1 MGRFLMMREGE
12 CYRFVLLSDKGRA
25 LAASAPYAT
34 ADACKKGIC
43 SLALYAPTAPLTD
56 ATAGERSGNPKIE
69 ITEQNGALF
78 YAVKS
83 RNGKSV
89 LRSAPHKTRKACL
102 RAVAMLRE
110 GVKGA
115 SVSLATEQGEIPLTV
130 GNLPH
135 TTA

>member
-1 MGRFLMMREGE
+1 MMRVGE

-25 LAASAPYAT
+25 LATSALYAT
-34 ADACKKGIC
+34 VDACKKGIC

-56 ATAGERSGNPKIE
+56 VTEGARGGNPKIE
-69 ITEQNGALF
+69 ITERDGAFF

-89 LRSAPHKTRKACL
+89 LCSAPHKTRKACL
-102 RAVAMLRE
+102 RAVSMLRE

-115 SVSLATEQGEIPLTV
+115 RVCLATPQGELPLTV
-130 GNLPH
+130 GNLP
-135 TTA
+135 TVP